1 MAGRALLLV
10 PIVVSVA
17 LFGGFGYAVW
27 HQSRAKAAGEE
38 VDALPS
44 ARVGGEAPELT
55 LSPLPGYRTFDAAML
70 REPGVKLVNFWASW
84 CAPCRAEHPSLTALA
99 AEGIPIYGVNYKDDP
114 AKAAQFL
121 ASLGDPFSGIGQD
134 ATGRGGL
141 DWGIYG
147 VPETFVIDGEGRVR
161 FRFAGPAIGTALE
174 KQLRPA
180 IEDAHDTQ

>member
-1 MAGRALLLV
+1 MASRTLLLI
-10 PIVVSVA
+10 PIVVSAA

-44 ARVGGEAPELT
+44 TRVGREAPALALT
-55 LSPLPGYRTFDAAML
+55 PLAGHPEFDPAVL
-70 REPGVKLVNFWASW
+70 NEPGVKLVNFWASW

-99 AEGIPIYGVNYKDDP
+99 AQGIPIYGVNYKDDP

-134 ATGRGGL
+134 RTGRGGL

-147 VPETFVIDGEGRVR
+147 VPETFVIDAKGRVR

-174 KQLRPA
+174 KQLLPA
-180 IEDAHDTQ
+180 IDDARSAD